1 MVELIRTPET
11 KLIQRLAEIETQAF
25 EGGGL
30 NEWTFVPFIRHGL
43 VFCIRLQSEV
53 VGVVEYMRDWDQ
65 PSIAY
70 LIGIS
75 IHESHRGKNL
85 GTTLLRDSMEELKHY
100 NITNIELTVDP
111 ENHSAVAVYQR
122 KLGFEVIEHRKNEYG
137 DGKDRLAMSLILK

>member
-43 VFCIRLQSEV
+43 VFCIRLQGVV
-53 VGVVEYMRDWDQ
+53 VGVVEYIRDWEQ
-65 PSIAY
+65 SSIAY

-75 IHESHRGKNL
+75 IDESHRGKNL
-85 GTTLLRDSMEELKHY
+85 VTTLLRDSMEELKRY
-100 NITNIELTVDP
+100 RQP
-111 ENHSAVAVYQR
+111 GR
-122 KLGFEVIEHRKNEYG
+122 
-137 DGKDRLAMSLILK
+137 

>member
-1 MVELIRTPET
+1 MVEIIRTPET
-11 KLIQRLAEIETQAF
+11 KLIQRLAEMETQAF

-43 VFCIRLQSEV
+43 VFCIRLQGEV
-53 VGVVEYMRDWDQ
+53 VGVAEYMRDWEQ

-75 IHESHRGKNL
+75 IDESHRGKNL
-85 GTTLLRDSMEELKHY
+85 GTTLLRDSMEELKRY
-100 NITNIELTVDP
+100 NITNIELTVSS

-137 DGKDRLAMSLILK
+137 DGKDRLAMSIIL